1 MALLDQIHTD
11 LKEAMKSRD
20 SLKLGALRMILTA
33 VKNKEKEVRR
43 ELEEREVLQIISNQ
57 IKQRK
62 DSIEQ
67 YRKGGREDLAQKEEQ
82 ELKLLQE
89 YMPQQ
94 LSREELEEMVKQTID
109 EVGASTVKDLGKVM
123 KAIMP
128 RVAGRADGKV
138 VNQMVRTYLTSGS

>member
-82 ELKLLQE
+82 ELKLLRE

-94 LSREELEEMVKQTID
+94 LSKEELEEMVKQTID

-138 VNQMVRTYLTSGS
+138 VNQMVRSYLTSGS